1 MPPTPDPYNL
11 QRFLEAQQSTYTTA
25 RAELL
30 AGQKRSHW
38 MWFIFP
44 QIKGLGSSPIAQ
56 RYAISSLDEAAAYL
70 AHPVLGPRL
79 EECTAIVN
87 GLSHSVD
94 QIFGYPDN
102 LKFHSSVT
110 LFAKAAEA
118 HSLATEVFQQALTRH
133 FANRPDEGTLL
144 QLRII

>member
-1 MPPTPDPYNL
+1 MPPTADPYNL
-11 QRFLEAQQSTYTTA
+11 QRFLDAQQSTYESA

-30 AGQKRSHW
+30 AGQKRTHW

-44 QIKGLGSSPIAQ
+44 QIQGLGSSPTAQ
-56 RYAISSLDEAAAYL
+56 RYAISGLDEATAYL

-87 GLSHSVD
+87 GLKTPVE
-94 QIFGYPDN
+94 QIFGFPDH

-110 LFAKAAEA
+110 LFGKAAEEQGFR
-118 HSLATEVFQQALTRH
+118 TQVFQEALAQH
-133 FANRPDEGTLL
+133 FANRLDEGTLR
-144 QLRII
+144 QLRTA